1 MIELEKS
8 KSGNLTLKYN
18 NKYIHSKYDP
28 VKEGIQFA
36 EGNKELLNEK
46 IVVVYGLGLGYHI
59 QAIAE
64 KLKDDSVLYVF
75 EYNKKLIEYCKKVN
89 KDIFNYK
96 NTKIIGSTDSQFLRK
111 FADSLR
117 SVENIIIHKASLE
130 TIRESNKL
138 LYNLINDFNI
148 MKQHVDMDTEIIKQ
162 SEENYKINT
171 ENNYKSINEF
181 IEQFKKSNK
190 PFIIVSAGPSVDND
204 LSKLKQNREKFNIIS
219 VGSAFRTLVKNRIT
233 PDAVVIIDTKPI
245 VKKQFEN
252 LETYNIPLCF
262 SATASRWA
270 VELYNGPKYIFNTSE
285 HDEIK
290 TRGTVAVS
298 AMDIAIKCN
307 AKKIILLGQDLAF
320 INKKSHTSTFEETYG
335 FKDDYTINTKMKTV
349 KGVNGECL
357 NTTQGYITFKNKIES
372 LIRENPHI
380 KFINCSKG
388 AYIEGASHVNFEI
401 LVK

>member
-59 QAIAE
+59 HAIAE

-75 EYNKKLIEYCKKVN
+75 EYNEKLIEYCKKVN

-96 NTKIIGSTDSQFLRK
+96 NTKIIGNTDSQFLRK

>member
-59 QAIAE
+59 HAIAE

-75 EYNKKLIEYCKKVN
+75 EYNEKLIEYCKKVN

-262 SATASRWA
+262 SATASMWA

>member
-59 QAIAE
+59 HAIAE

-75 EYNKKLIEYCKKVN
+75 EYNEKLIEYCKKVN

-117 SVENIIIHKASLE
+117 SVENIIIHKTSLE

-245 VKKQFEN
+245 VKKQLEN

>member
-28 VKEGIQFA
+28 VKEGIQFS

-46 IVVVYGLGLGYHI
+46 IVVVYGLGVGYHI
-59 QAIAE
+59 HAIAE

-75 EYNKKLIEYCKKVN
+75 EYNEKLIEYCKKVN

>member
-36 EGNKELLNEK
+36 EGNRELLNEN

-59 QAIAE
+59 HAIAE

>member
-1 MIELEKS
+1 
-8 KSGNLTLKYN
+8 
-18 NKYIHSKYDP
+18 
-28 VKEGIQFA
+28 
-36 EGNKELLNEK
+36 
-46 IVVVYGLGLGYHI
+46 
-59 QAIAE
+59 
-64 KLKDDSVLYVF
+64 
-75 EYNKKLIEYCKKVN
+75 
-89 KDIFNYK
+89 
-96 NTKIIGSTDSQFLRK
+96 
-111 FADSLR
+111 
-117 SVENIIIHKASLE
+117 
-130 TIRESNKL
+130 
-138 LYNLINDFNI
+138 
-148 MKQHVDMDTEIIKQ
+148 MKQQVDMDTEIIKQ

-388 AYIEGASHVNFEI
+388 AYIEGASHVKFEI

>member
-59 QAIAE
+59 HAIAE

-75 EYNKKLIEYCKKVN
+75 EYNEKLIEYCKKVN

-204 LSKLKQNREKFNIIS
+204 LSKLKQNREMFNIIS

>member
-59 QAIAE
+59 HAIAE

-75 EYNKKLIEYCKKVN
+75 EYNEKLIEYCKKVN

-262 SATASRWA
+262 SATASMWA

-349 KGVNGECL
+349 KGVNGACL

-380 KFINCSKG
+380 KLINCSKG

>member
-59 QAIAE
+59 HAIAE

-75 EYNKKLIEYCKKVN
+75 EYNEKLIEYCKKVN

>member
-59 QAIAE
+59 HAIAE

-75 EYNKKLIEYCKKVN
+75 EYNEKLIEYCKKVN

-233 PDAVVIIDTKPI
+233 SDAVVIIDTKPI

-285 HDEIK
+285 HDKIK

>member
-18 NKYIHSKYDP
+18 NKYIHSKYNP

-59 QAIAE
+59 HAIAE

-75 EYNKKLIEYCKKVN
+75 EYNEKLIEYCKKVN

-233 PDAVVIIDTKPI
+233 SDAVVIIDTKPI

-285 HDEIK
+285 HDKIK

>member
-59 QAIAE
+59 HAIAE

>member
-36 EGNKELLNEK
+36 EGNRELLNEN

-59 QAIAE
+59 HAIAE

-233 PDAVVIIDTKPI
+233 SDAVVIIDTKPI

-262 SATASRWA
+262 SATASMWA

>member
-18 NKYIHSKYDP
+18 NKYIHSKYNP

-59 QAIAE
+59 HAIAE

-75 EYNKKLIEYCKKVN
+75 EYNEKLIEYCKKVN

-96 NTKIIGSTDSQFLRK
+96 NTKIIGNTDSQFLRK

>member
-18 NKYIHSKYDP
+18 NKYIHSKYNP

-59 QAIAE
+59 HAIAE

-75 EYNKKLIEYCKKVN
+75 EYNEKLIEYCKKVN

>member
-59 QAIAE
+59 HAIAE

-262 SATASRWA
+262 SATASMWA

>member
-59 QAIAE
+59 HAIAE

-75 EYNKKLIEYCKKVN
+75 EYNEKLIEYCKKVN

-233 PDAVVIIDTKPI
+233 SDAVVIIDTKPI

-262 SATASRWA
+262 SATASMWA

>member
-59 QAIAE
+59 HAIAE

-75 EYNKKLIEYCKKVN
+75 EYNEKLIEYCKKVN

-380 KFINCSKG
+380 KFTNCSKG

>member
-36 EGNKELLNEK
+36 EGNRELLNEN

-59 QAIAE
+59 HAIAE

-204 LSKLKQNREKFNIIS
+204 LSKLKQNREKINIIS

-233 PDAVVIIDTKPI
+233 SDAVVIIDTKPI

-285 HDEIK
+285 HDKIK

>member
-59 QAIAE
+59 HAIAE

-75 EYNKKLIEYCKKVN
+75 EYNEKLIEYCKKVN

-117 SVENIIIHKASLE
+117 SVENIIIHKTSLE

>member
-59 QAIAE
+59 HAIAE

-75 EYNKKLIEYCKKVN
+75 EYNEKLIEYCKKVN

-204 LSKLKQNREKFNIIS
+204 LSKLKQNREMFNIIS

-349 KGVNGECL
+349 KGVNG
-357 NTTQGYITFKNKIES
+357 
-372 LIRENPHI
+372 
-380 KFINCSKG
+380 
-388 AYIEGASHVNFEI
+388 
-401 LVK
+401 

>member
-59 QAIAE
+59 HAIAE

-75 EYNKKLIEYCKKVN
+75 EYNEKLIEYCKKVN

-372 LIRENPHI
+372 LIRENPQI

>member
-18 NKYIHSKYDP
+18 NKYIHSKYNP

-59 QAIAE
+59 HAIAE

-75 EYNKKLIEYCKKVN
+75 EYNEKLIEYCKKVN

-117 SVENIIIHKASLE
+117 SVENIIIHKTSLE

>member
-59 QAIAE
+59 HAIAE

-335 FKDDYTINTKMKTV
+335 FKDDYTINKKMKTV